1 MASKTAVNVQS
12 PRGELEWVFNTG
24 DGKKN
29 KYDKYKYQGSVIVPD
44 AEAQPFKDQI
54 DAFWKEN
61 KPKGAKK
68 AATKGYRNQSVK
80 SDEVDEDGDA
90 IYVDVPGFTE
100 FFFST
105 NATWPAKDGKAP
117 QPRKIAVI
125 NSKNQPIEFTQRIGN
140 GSIGRL
146 GGIMDIYDF
155 QGNAG
160 INLYFG
166 AVKLLKFVAAQDG
179 PSFEADDDDA
189 EYDAVPDSD
198 KDETFTGDEEQV
210 EESSTTS
217 KPRL

>member
-44 AEAQPFKDQI
+44 AEAAPFIKQI
-54 DAFWKEN
+54 DEFWKEN

-105 NATWPAKDGKAP
+105 NATWPDGK
-117 QPRKIAVI
+117 PRKITVI

-166 AVKLLKFVAAQDG
+166 AIKLLKFVAAQDG
-179 PSFEADDDDA
+179 PSFDEDDDDA
-189 EYDAVPDSD
+189 EFDAVSDSD
-198 KDETFTGDEEQV
+198 KDETFTGEEQQ
-210 EESSTTS
+210 EESSTS

>member
-24 DGKKN
+24 EGKKN
-29 KYDKYKYQGSVIVPD
+29 KHEKYKYQASVIVPD
-44 AEAQPFKDQI
+44 AEAQAFKDQI
-54 DAFWKEN
+54 DEFWKEN

-68 AATKGYRNQSVK
+68 PATKGYRNQSVK
-80 SDEVDEDGDA
+80 SEEVDEDGDA

-105 NATWPAKDGKAP
+105 NATWPDGK
-117 QPRKIAVI
+117 PRKIAII

-146 GGIMDIYDF
+146 GGIMDIYDVA
-155 QGNAG
+155 GNQG

-166 AVKLLKFVAAQDG
+166 AIKLLKFVAAQDG
-179 PSFEADDDDA
+179 PSFDADDEDA
-189 EYDAVPDSD
+189 EFDAVPDSD
-198 KDETFTGDEEQV
+198 KDETFTGDDEQAEEN
-210 EESSTTS
+210 SATS